1 MFKTLINAFK
11 AKDVRNKI
19 LITIGILLLY
29 RLGCWLPLP
38 GINSDSFK
46 DMFSNEK
53 GSSFLSL
60 ISAISG
66 NALQKGAWFALG
78 ISPYI
83 NASIIMQLLT
93 IAIPRLER
101 LSKQGDDGRKKIAQL
116 TRYLTLVLAVAQS
129 VGIIISWN
137 SSDGLVPGFM
147 FTAATPTWVIGIV
160 LALFMLAGTTIVMW
174 LGERITEIGVGN
186 GISLLIFTGII
197 STAGQSIQRAVQKIF
212 KFGGE
217 DFRKMTSEQSN
228 SAMWQLIAFFLLV
241 IFIFVLII
249 FIDLAER
256 RIPIQYA
263 KQIKGRKQYGGQS
276 THIPIKVN
284 ANGVLPIIFATALI
298 SFPQMLLSM
307 FINASKLENPTTG
320 FQKFYVW
327 WESHLGT
334 GSWAYSIVVVVLIFA
349 FSYFYAQIQFNPE
362 EVSRNIQQ
370 YGGFVPGIRPGK
382 PTTEYLK
389 RISKRLTFF
398 GAIFLAFIA
407 LIPTLVFKTAFKS
420 GEQQLVNAFSATGML
435 IVVSVALEFDKQLE
449 SLLMM
454 KHYKG
459 FLK

>member
-11 AKDVRNKI
+11 TKEVRNKI

-38 GINSDSFK
+38 GIDPTAFGQNAES
-46 DMFSNEK
+46 M
-53 GSSFLSL
+53 GSFLEL

-66 NALQKGAWFALG
+66 NALQNGAFFALG

-101 LSKQGDDGRKKIAQL
+101 ISKQGDDGRKKIAQI
-116 TRYLTLVLAVAQS
+116 TRYVTLLLAAAQS
-129 VGIIISWN
+129 VGIIISWAN
-137 SSDGLVPGFM
+137 NDNLVPGYM
-147 FTAATPTWVIGIV
+147 FSAGTPVWVIGIV
-160 LALFMLAGTTIVMW
+160 IGVFMLAGTTVVMW

-197 STAGQSIQRAVQKIF
+197 STAGQSIQLTIERM
-212 KFGGE
+212 FGFARGE
-217 DFRKMTSEQSN
+217 GNDTTARN
-228 SAMWQLIAFFLLV
+228 SAMWQLIAFLILV
-241 IFIFVLII
+241 LFIFILII

-298 SFPQMLLSM
+298 SFPQLLLSM
-307 FINASKLENPTTG
+307 FVNSSNIDNGKWYTN
-320 FQKFYVW
+320 FYKW
-327 WESHLGT
+327 WENNLGST
-334 GSWAYSIVVVVLIFA
+334 TYAYMALVAVLIFA

-362 EVSRNIQQ
+362 DVSRNIQQ
-370 YGGFVPGIRPGK
+370 YGGFIPGIRPGK
-382 PTTEYLK
+382 PTTEYLGK
-389 RISKRLTFF
+389 ISRRLTFF
-398 GAIFLAFIA
+398 GAIFLAFLA
-407 LIPTLVFKTAFKS
+407 LVPSIVFRAVFGS
-420 GEQQLVNAFSATGML
+420 GTGQQQLVNAFSATGML